1 MDGRVRGARDGSP
14 RHSPRCCAGASTRT
28 RSTPARP
35 RSASAPRRAAWMPQP
50 AAGASRPSKSGSHPQ
65 GHVCTSVS
73 LLERHS
79 LRSHSGYTRARHPV
93 TLFHGNEATLP
104 SPHHKDQPGS
114 HALAPLPGLHTKD
127 TEAHSGSPHSH
138 TNTHTHA
145 QRTALHVRD
154 IPPRKGHP
162 GLHTRVSSLWT
173 RCARSCYTALHATR
187 QHLLAVGARRRRH
200 WTHGCHV
207 ARASRSG
214 QRRCI
219 IKRPSP

>member
-1 MDGRVRGARDGSP
+1 MDGRGRGARDGSP

-65 GHVCTSVS
+65 ATCVS
-73 LLERHS
+73 LSLERHS

-114 HALAPLPGLHTKD
+114 HALSTLGCTRKIQKHTR
-127 TEAHSGSPHSH
+127 AHR
-138 TNTHTHA
+138 TLTQNTHTHA

-154 IPPRKGHP
+154 RNPTAEGTPWVAHE
-162 GLHTRVSSLWT
+162 GLQPLDPL
-173 RCARSCYTALHATR
+173 CEELLHSATR
-187 QHLLAVGARRRRH
+187 YEAAPARRRCSSSQALDPRLPRGTREPFGSETLH
-200 WTHGCHV
+200 H
-207 ARASRSG
+207 
-214 QRRCI
+214 
-219 IKRPSP
+219 

>member
-65 GHVCTSVS
+65 GHVCNVCLS
-73 LLERHS
+73 LERHS

-154 IPPRKGHP
+154 RNPTAEGTPWVAHE
-162 GLHTRVSSLWT
+162 GLQPLDPL
-173 RCARSCYTALHATR
+173 CEELLHSATR
-187 QHLLAVGARRRRH
+187 YEAAPARRRCSSSQALDPRLPRGTREPFGSETLH
-200 WTHGCHV
+200 H
-207 ARASRSG
+207 
-214 QRRCI
+214 
-219 IKRPSP
+219 